1 MGLDRKIHTIINKN
15 KMEREKIIIELCGG
29 KMPEKAHDADAAYD
43 VFTKEDVK
51 LYDWNRCAIP
61 LGFKMQLPK
70 HLAAVIQP
78 RSGMSSMGMYAQREF
93 FNGERTEVRID
104 ADVKLGLIDSG
115 YTGEV
120 NAIVRTYG
128 IDALSVKRVFIPAGT
143 KIAQMRIV
151 EIPNT
156 ELVSGVIK
164 KEENDDK
171 ENDDKKRG
179 DNGFNSSG
187 VK

>member
-1 MGLDRKIHTIINKN
+1 MITYIPYIPIALPQTHY
-15 KMEREKIIIELCGG
+15 GG
-29 KMPEKAHDADAAYD
+29 GT
-43 VFTKEDVK
+43 V
-51 LYDWNRCAIP
+51 IP
-61 LGFKMQLPK
+61 LYVF
-70 HLAAVIQP
+70 V
-78 RSGMSSMGMYAQREF
+78 E
-93 FNGERTEVRID
+93 
-104 ADVKLGLIDSG
+104 LGLIDSG

-120 NAIVRTYG
+120 KAIVKTLG
-128 IDALSVKRVFIPAGT
+128 IGAFTSGDIFIPAGT

-164 KEENDDK
+164 IQ

-179 DNGFNSSG
+179 DNGFNSTG

>member
-1 MGLDRKIHTIINKN
+1 MV
-15 KMEREKIIIELCGG
+15 IELCGG
-29 KMPEKAHDADAAYD
+29 RMPEKAHDADAAYD
-43 VFTKEDVK
+43 VFTKEDTIIS
-51 LYDWNRCAIP
+51 DWNRYAIP
-61 LGFKMQLPK
+61 LGFKIQLPK

-78 RSGMSSMGMYAQREF
+78 RSGMSSIGMYAQQLYEDGF
-93 FNGERTEVRID
+93 TKEVRID

-120 NAIVRTYG
+120 TAIVKTFG
-128 IDALSVKRVFIPAGT
+128 IGSYLSKNIIIPAGT
-143 KIAQMRIV
+143 RIAQMRIV

-156 ELVSGVIK
+156 ELVSGIIK
-164 KEENDDK
+164 KE

-179 DNGFNSSG
+179 DNGFNSTG

>member
-1 MGLDRKIHTIINKN
+1 
-15 KMEREKIIIELCGG
+15 
-29 KMPEKAHDADAAYD
+29 
-43 VFTKEDVK
+43 
-51 LYDWNRCAIP
+51 
-61 LGFKMQLPK
+61 MQLPK

-78 RSGMSSMGMYAQREF
+78 RSGMSSKGMYAQLQHCDGSRE
-93 FNGERTEVRID
+93 ETRVD
-104 ADVKLGLIDSG
+104 ADVKQGLIDSG

-120 NAIVRTYG
+120 RAILKTCCVEYLG
-128 IDALSVKRVFIPAGT
+128 VKGVCIPAGT

-156 ELVSGVIK
+156 ELVSGVVK
-164 KEENDDK
+164 KE

>member
-1 MGLDRKIHTIINKN
+1 
-15 KMEREKIIIELCGG
+15 MEREKIVIELCGG
-29 KMPEKAHDADAAYD
+29 RMPEKAFGPDAAYD

-51 LYDWNRCAIP
+51 VCDWSRYAIP
-61 LGFKMQLPK
+61 LGFKIQLPK

-78 RSGMSSMGMYAQREF
+78 RSGMSSQGLYAQREHF
-93 FNGERTEVRID
+93 KGERIEVRID
-104 ADVKLGLIDSG
+104 ADVKFGLIDSG

-120 NAIVRTYG
+120 SAIVKTFG
-128 IDALSVKRVFIPAGT
+128 IGSYLSESIIIPAGT

-179 DNGFNSSG
+179 DNGFNSTG

>member
-1 MGLDRKIHTIINKN
+1 
-15 KMEREKIIIELCGG
+15 MEREKIVIELCGG
-29 KMPEKAHDADAAYD
+29 RMPEKAHDADAAYD

-51 LYDWNRCAIP
+51 VLDYERYAIP
-61 LGFKMQLPK
+61 LGFKIQLPK

-78 RSGMSSMGMYAQREF
+78 RSGMSAKGMPSKKMWD
-93 FNGERTEVRID
+93 GEIIKEKRID
-104 ADVKLGLIDSG
+104 ADVELGLIDSG

-120 NAIVRTYG
+120 KAIVKTFEIGNYLAEK
-128 IDALSVKRVFIPAGT
+128 IIIPAGT
-143 KIAQMRIV
+143 RIAQMRIV

-156 ELVSGVIK
+156 ELVSGVVK
-164 KEENDDK
+164 KE

>member
-1 MGLDRKIHTIINKN
+1 
-15 KMEREKIIIELCGG
+15 MEREKIVIELCGG
-29 KMPEKAHDADAAYD
+29 RMPEKAHDADAAYD

-51 LYDWNRCAIP
+51 MYDGERCAIP
-61 LGFKMQLPK
+61 LGFKIQLPK

-78 RSGMSSMGMYAQREF
+78 RSGMSAKGMYARVEF
-93 FNGERTEVRID
+93 FNKDSAEVRID

-120 NAIVRTYG
+120 KAIVKVHE
-128 IDALSVKRVFIPAGT
+128 IDWLGVKRVFIPAGT

-156 ELVSGVIK
+156 ELVSGAIK
-164 KEENDDK
+164 IQ

-179 DNGFNSSG
+179 DNGFNSTG

>member
-1 MGLDRKIHTIINKN
+1 
-15 KMEREKIIIELCGG
+15 MEREKIIIELCSGR
-29 KMPEKAHDADAAYD
+29 MPEKAHDADAAYD
-43 VFTKEDVK
+43 VFTKEDMEM
-51 LYDWNRCAIP
+51 YDGGRCAIP
-61 LGFKMQLPK
+61 LGFKIQLPK

-78 RSGMSSMGMYAQREF
+78 RSGMSAKGMYARVEF
-93 FNGERTEVRID
+93 FNKDSAEVRID

-120 NAIVRTYG
+120 KAIVKAHE
-128 IDALSVKRVFIPAGT
+128 IDWLGVKRVYIPAGT

-156 ELVSGVIK
+156 ELVSGAIK
-164 KEENDDK
+164 IQ

>member
-1 MGLDRKIHTIINKN
+1 
-15 KMEREKIIIELCGG
+15 MEREKIIIELCGG
-29 KMPEKAHDADAAYD
+29 RMPEKAHDADAAYD
-43 VFTKEDVK
+43 VFTKEDMEM
-51 LYDWNRCAIP
+51 YDGGRCAIP
-61 LGFKMQLPK
+61 LGFKIQLPK

-78 RSGMSSMGMYAQREF
+78 RSGMSAKGMYARVEF
-93 FNGERTEVRID
+93 FNKDSAEVRID

-120 NAIVRTYG
+120 KAIVKAHE
-128 IDALSVKRVFIPAGT
+128 IDWLGVKRVYIPAGT

-156 ELVSGVIK
+156 ELVSGAIK
-164 KEENDDK
+164 IQ
-171 ENDDKKRG
+171 ENDDKKRS

>member
-1 MGLDRKIHTIINKN
+1 
-15 KMEREKIIIELCGG
+15 MEREKIVIELCGG
-29 KMPEKAHDADAAYD
+29 RMPEKAFGPDAAYD

-51 LYDWNRCAIP
+51 VCDWSRYAIP

-78 RSGMSSMGMYAQREF
+78 RSGMSSNGLYAQREHF
-93 FNGERTEVRID
+93 KGERIEVRID

-120 NAIVRTYG
+120 NAIVKTFG
-128 IDALSVKRVFIPAGT
+128 IGSYLSESIIIPAGT

-171 ENDDKKRG
+171 KRG
-179 DNGFNSSG
+179 DKGFNSSG

>member
-1 MGLDRKIHTIINKN
+1 
-15 KMEREKIIIELCGG
+15 MEREKIVIELCGG
-29 KMPEKAHDADAAYD
+29 RMPEKAYDADAAYD

-51 LYDWNRCAIP
+51 VLDWDRYAIP
-61 LGFKMQLPK
+61 LGFKIQLPK

-78 RSGMSSMGMYAQREF
+78 RSGMSAKGMPSKKMW
-93 FNGERTEVRID
+93 NGEIIKEKRID
-104 ADVKLGLIDSG
+104 ADVELGLIDSG
-115 YTGEV
+115 YIGEV
-120 NAIVRTYG
+120 KAIVKTLG
-128 IDALSVKRVFIPAGT
+128 IGAFTSGDIFIPAGT

-164 KEENDDK
+164 IQ

-179 DNGFNSSG
+179 DNGFNSTG

>member
-1 MGLDRKIHTIINKN
+1 
-15 KMEREKIIIELCGG
+15 MEREKIVIELCGG
-29 KMPEKAHDADAAYD
+29 RMPEKAHDADAAYD
-43 VFTKEDVK
+43 VFTKEDIIIK
-51 LYDWNRCAIP
+51 DWERYAIP

-78 RSGMSSMGMYAQREF
+78 RSGMSSKGMYAQIQRCDGSRE
-93 FNGERTEVRID
+93 ETRID
-104 ADVKLGLIDSG
+104 ADVELGLIDSG

-120 NAIVRTYG
+120 KAIVKTMHIGAYMSG
-128 IDALSVKRVFIPAGT
+128 DIFIPAGT

-156 ELVSGVIK
+156 ELVSGVIE

-171 ENDDKKRG
+171 ENGDKKRG
-179 DNGFNSSG
+179 DNGFNSTG

>member
-1 MGLDRKIHTIINKN
+1 
-15 KMEREKIIIELCGG
+15 MEREKIVIELCGG
-29 KMPEKAHDADAAYD
+29 RMPEKAHDADAAYD

-51 LYDWNRCAIP
+51 VLDWDRYAIP
-61 LGFKMQLPK
+61 LGFKIQLPK

-78 RSGMSSMGMYAQREF
+78 RSGMSAKGMPSKKMW
-93 FNGERTEVRID
+93 NGEIIKEKRID
-104 ADVKLGLIDSG
+104 ADVELGLIDSG

-120 NAIVRTYG
+120 KAIVKTLG
-128 IDALSVKRVFIPAGT
+128 IGAFTSGDIFIPAGT
-143 KIAQMRIV
+143 KIAQIRIV

-164 KEENDDK
+164 IQ

-179 DNGFNSSG
+179 DNGFNSTG

>member
-1 MGLDRKIHTIINKN
+1 
-15 KMEREKIIIELCGG
+15 MEKEKIVIELCGG
-29 KMPEKAHDADAAYD
+29 RMPEKAHDADAAYD
-43 VFTKEDVK
+43 VFTKENVK
-51 LYDWNRCAIP
+51 VLDYERYAIP
-61 LGFKMQLPK
+61 LGFKIQLPK

-78 RSGMSSMGMYAQREF
+78 RSGMSAKGMSSQKMW
-93 FNGERTEVRID
+93 NGEIIEEKRID
-104 ADVKLGLIDSG
+104 ADVELGLIDSG

-120 NAIVRTYG
+120 KAIMKT
-128 IDALSVKRVFIPAGT
+128 LSIGAFTSGDIFIPAGT

-171 ENDDKKRG
+171 KRG
-179 DNGFNSSG
+179 DNGFNSTG

>member
-1 MGLDRKIHTIINKN
+1 
-15 KMEREKIIIELCGG
+15 MEREKIVIELCGG
-29 KMPEKAHDADAAYD
+29 RMPEKAHDADAAYD
-43 VFTKEDVK
+43 VFTKEDIIIK
-51 LYDWNRCAIP
+51 DWERYAIP

-78 RSGMSSMGMYAQREF
+78 RSGMSLKGIPSKKMW
-93 FNGERTEVRID
+93 NGETIKEKRID
-104 ADVKLGLIDSG
+104 ADVELGLIDSG

-120 NAIVRTYG
+120 KAIVKTLHIGAYTSG
-128 IDALSVKRVFIPAGT
+128 DIFIPAGT

-156 ELVSGVIK
+156 ELVSGSIK
-164 KEENDDK
+164 KEEDND
-171 ENDDKKRG
+171 NKRG
-179 DNGFNSSG
+179 DSGFNSTG

>member
-1 MGLDRKIHTIINKN
+1 
-15 KMEREKIIIELCGG
+15 MEREKIIIELCGG
-29 KMPEKAHDADAAYD
+29 RMPEKAHDADAAYD
-43 VFTKEDVK
+43 VFTKEDMEM
-51 LYDWNRCAIP
+51 YDGGRCAIP
-61 LGFKMQLPK
+61 LGFKIQLPK

-78 RSGMSSMGMYAQREF
+78 RSGMSAKGMYAQRLCDD
-93 FNGERTEVRID
+93 GSVKEVRID

-120 NAIVRTYG
+120 KAIVKAHE
-128 IDALSVKRVFIPAGT
+128 IDWLGVKRVYIPAGT

-156 ELVSGVIK
+156 ELVSGAIK
-164 KEENDDK
+164 IQ
-171 ENDDKKRG
+171 ENDDKKRS

>member
-1 MGLDRKIHTIINKN
+1 
-15 KMEREKIIIELCGG
+15 MEREKIVIELCGG
-29 KMPEKAHDADAAYD
+29 RMPEKAHDADAAYD

-51 LYDWNRCAIP
+51 VLDYERYAIP
-61 LGFKMQLPK
+61 LGFKIQLPK

-78 RSGMSSMGMYAQREF
+78 RSGMSAKGMYARVDF
-93 FNGERTEVRID
+93 FNKDNAEVRID

-120 NAIVRTYG
+120 KAIVKTLG
-128 IDALSVKRVFIPAGT
+128 IGAFMSGDIFIPAGT

-164 KEENDDK
+164 IQ

-179 DNGFNSSG
+179 DNGFNSTG

>member
-1 MGLDRKIHTIINKN
+1 
-15 KMEREKIIIELCGG
+15 MEREKIVIELCGG
-29 KMPEKAHDADAAYD
+29 RMPQKAHEADAAYD
-43 VFTKEDVK
+43 VFTKEDMEM
-51 LYDWNRCAIP
+51 YDGGRCAIP
-61 LGFKMQLPK
+61 LGFKIQLPK

-78 RSGMSSMGMYAQREF
+78 RSGMSAKGMYARVEF
-93 FNGERTEVRID
+93 FNKDSAEVRID

-120 NAIVRTYG
+120 KAIVKAHE
-128 IDALSVKRVFIPAGT
+128 IDWLGVKRVYIPAGT

-156 ELVSGVIK
+156 ELVSGAIK
-164 KEENDDK
+164 IQ

>member
-1 MGLDRKIHTIINKN
+1 
-15 KMEREKIIIELCGG
+15 MEREKIVIELCGG
-29 KMPEKAHDADAAYD
+29 RMPEKAFGVDAAYD

-51 LYDWNRCAIP
+51 VYGWDRCVIP
-61 LGFKMQLPK
+61 LGFKIQLPK

-78 RSGMSSMGMYAQREF
+78 RSGMSYKGLYARIEHFKGEF
-93 FNGERTEVRID
+93 VDVRID
-104 ADVKLGLIDSG
+104 ADVKIGLIDSG

-120 NAIVRTYG
+120 NAIVKTFG
-128 IDALSVKRVFIPAGT
+128 IGSYLSKIIIPAGT

-156 ELVSGVIK
+156 ELVSGIIK
-164 KEENDDK
+164 KEEDND
-171 ENDDKKRG
+171 NKRG
-179 DNGFNSSG
+179 DSGFNSTG

>member
-1 MGLDRKIHTIINKN
+1 
-15 KMEREKIIIELCGG
+15 MEREKIVIELCGG
-29 KMPEKAHDADAAYD
+29 KMPEKAFGPDAAYD

-51 LYDWNRCAIP
+51 VCDWSRYAIP

-78 RSGMSSMGMYAQREF
+78 RSGMSSKGLYAQREHF
-93 FNGERTEVRID
+93 KGERIDVRID

-120 NAIVRTYG
+120 SAIVKTFG
-128 IDALSVKRVFIPAGT
+128 IGSYLPKNIIIPAGT
-143 KIAQMRIV
+143 RIAQMRIV

-179 DNGFNSSG
+179 DNGFNSTG

>member
-1 MGLDRKIHTIINKN
+1 
-15 KMEREKIIIELCGG
+15 MEREKIVIELCGG
-29 KMPEKAHDADAAYD
+29 RMPEKAHDADAAYD
-43 VFTKEDVK
+43 VFTKEDMTV
-51 LYDWNRCAIP
+51 LDYERYAIP
-61 LGFKMQLPK
+61 LGFKIQLPK

-78 RSGMSSMGMYAQREF
+78 RSGMSAKGMPSKKMW
-93 FNGERTEVRID
+93 NGEIIKEKRID
-104 ADVKLGLIDSG
+104 ADVELGLIDSG

-120 NAIVRTYG
+120 KAIVKTLG
-128 IDALSVKRVFIPAGT
+128 IGAFMSGDIFIPAGT

-164 KEENDDK
+164 IQ

-179 DNGFNSSG
+179 DNGFNSTG

>member
-1 MGLDRKIHTIINKN
+1 MK
-15 KMEREKIIIELCGG
+15 REKIVIELCGG
-29 KMPEKAHDADAAYD
+29 RMPEKTYDTDAAYD
-43 VFTKEDVK
+43 VFTKEDAIIK
-51 LYDWNRCAIP
+51 DWERYAIP
-61 LGFKMQLPK
+61 LGFKIQLPK

-78 RSGMSSMGMYAQREF
+78 RSGMSSKGMYAQIQRCDGSRE
-93 FNGERTEVRID
+93 ETRVD

-120 NAIVRTYG
+120 RAVLKTCCVEYLG
-128 IDALSVKRVFIPAGT
+128 VKSVCIPAGT

-156 ELVSGVIK
+156 ELVSGIIK
-164 KEENDDK
+164 KEEDNDK
-171 ENDDKKRG
+171 ERG
-179 DNGFNSSG
+179 DSGFNSSG

>member
-1 MGLDRKIHTIINKN
+1 
-15 KMEREKIIIELCGG
+15 MEKEKIVIELCGG
-29 KMPEKAHDADAAYD
+29 RMPEKAHDADAAYD

-51 LYDWNRCAIP
+51 VYDWDRCMIP
-61 LGFKMQLPK
+61 LGFKIQLPK

-78 RSGMSSMGMYAQREF
+78 RSGMSSKGLYARREHF
-93 FNGERTEVRID
+93 EGEFVEVRID

-120 NAIVRTYG
+120 NAIVKTFG
-128 IDALSVKRVFIPAGT
+128 IGSYLSKDIIIPAGT

-151 EIPNT
+151 DIPNT

-171 ENDDKKRG
+171 ENNDKKRG
-179 DNGFNSSG
+179 DNGFNSTG

>member
-1 MGLDRKIHTIINKN
+1 
-15 KMEREKIIIELCGG
+15 MEREKIVIELCGG
-29 KMPEKAHDADAAYD
+29 RMPEKAHDADAAYD

-51 LYDWNRCAIP
+51 VLDWDRYAIP
-61 LGFKMQLPK
+61 LGFKIQLPK

-78 RSGMSSMGMYAQREF
+78 RSGMSAKGMPSKKMW
-93 FNGERTEVRID
+93 NGEIIKEKRID
-104 ADVKLGLIDSG
+104 ADVELGLIDSG

-120 NAIVRTYG
+120 KAIVKTLG
-128 IDALSVKRVFIPAGT
+128 IGAFTSGDIFIPAGT

-164 KEENDDK
+164 IQ

-179 DNGFNSSG
+179 DNGFNSTG

>member
-1 MGLDRKIHTIINKN
+1 
-15 KMEREKIIIELCGG
+15 MEREKIVIELCGG
-29 KMPEKAHDADAAYD
+29 RMPEKAHDADAAYD

-51 LYDWNRCAIP
+51 VYDWDRCVIP
-61 LGFKMQLPK
+61 LGFKIQLPK

-78 RSGMSSMGMYAQREF
+78 RSGMSYKGLYARREHF
-93 FNGERTEVRID
+93 KGEFVDARID
-104 ADVKLGLIDSG
+104 ADVKIGLIDSG

-120 NAIVRTYG
+120 NAIVKTFG
-128 IDALSVKRVFIPAGT
+128 IGSYLSKIIIPAGT

-156 ELVSGVIK
+156 ELVSGIIK
-164 KEENDDK
+164 KEEYND
-171 ENDDKKRG
+171 NKRG
-179 DNGFNSSG
+179 NSGFNSTG

>member
-1 MGLDRKIHTIINKN
+1 
-15 KMEREKIIIELCGG
+15 MEREKIVIELCGG
-29 KMPEKAHDADAAYD
+29 RMPEKAHDADAAYD

-51 LYDWNRCAIP
+51 VLDWDRYAIP
-61 LGFKMQLPK
+61 LGFKIQLPK

-78 RSGMSSMGMYAQREF
+78 RSGMSLKGIPSKKMWNDEIIK
-93 FNGERTEVRID
+93 EKRID
-104 ADVKLGLIDSG
+104 ADVELGLIDSG

-120 NAIVRTYG
+120 KAIVKTLRIGAYMSG
-128 IDALSVKRVFIPAGT
+128 DIFIPAGT

-171 ENDDKKRG
+171 ENGDKQRG
-179 DNGFNSSG
+179 DNGFNSTG

>member
-1 MGLDRKIHTIINKN
+1 
-15 KMEREKIIIELCGG
+15 MEREKIIIELCGG
-29 KMPEKAHDADAAYD
+29 RMPEKAHDADAAYD
-43 VFTKEDVK
+43 MFTKEDMEM
-51 LYDWNRCAIP
+51 YDGGRCAIP
-61 LGFKMQLPK
+61 LGFKIQLPK

-78 RSGMSSMGMYAQREF
+78 RSGMSSIGMYAQQLYKDGF
-93 FNGERTEVRID
+93 TKEVRID
-104 ADVKLGLIDSG
+104 ADVELGLIDSG

-120 NAIVRTYG
+120 KAIVKTLG
-128 IDALSVKRVFIPAGT
+128 IGAFTSGDIFIPAGT

-164 KEENDDK
+164 IQ

-179 DNGFNSSG
+179 DNGFNSTG

>member
-1 MGLDRKIHTIINKN
+1 
-15 KMEREKIIIELCGG
+15 MEREKIVIELCGG
-29 KMPEKAHDADAAYD
+29 RIPEKAHDADAAYD
-43 VFTKEDVK
+43 VFTKEDMEM
-51 LYDWNRCAIP
+51 YDGGRCAIP
-61 LGFKMQLPK
+61 LGFKIQLPK

-78 RSGMSSMGMYAQREF
+78 RSGMSAKGMYARVEF
-93 FNGERTEVRID
+93 FNKDSAEVRID

-120 NAIVRTYG
+120 KAIVKAHE
-128 IDALSVKRVFIPAGT
+128 IDWLGVKRVYIPAGT
-143 KIAQMRIV
+143 RIAQMRIV

-164 KEENDDK
+164 IQ

-179 DNGFNSSG
+179 DNGFNSTG

>member
-1 MGLDRKIHTIINKN
+1 
-15 KMEREKIIIELCGG
+15 MEREKIVIELCGG
-29 KMPEKAHDADAAYD
+29 RMPEKAHDTDAAYD

-51 LYDWNRCAIP
+51 VLDWDRYAIP
-61 LGFKMQLPK
+61 LGFKIQLPK

-78 RSGMSSMGMYAQREF
+78 RSGMSAKGMPSKKMW
-93 FNGERTEVRID
+93 NGEIIKEKRID
-104 ADVKLGLIDSG
+104 ADVELGLIDSG

-120 NAIVRTYG
+120 KAIVKTLG
-128 IDALSVKRVFIPAGT
+128 IGAFTSGDIFIPAGT

-164 KEENDDK
+164 IQ

-179 DNGFNSSG
+179 DNGFNSTG

>member
-1 MGLDRKIHTIINKN
+1 
-15 KMEREKIIIELCGG
+15 MEREKIVIELCGG
-29 KMPEKAHDADAAYD
+29 RMPEKAFGHDAAYD

-51 LYDWNRCAIP
+51 VCDWSRYAIP
-61 LGFKMQLPK
+61 LGFKIQLPK

-78 RSGMSSMGMYAQREF
+78 RSGMSSNGLYARKHYK
-93 FNGERTEVRID
+93 GERIEVRID
-104 ADVKLGLIDSG
+104 ADVKIGLIDSG

-120 NAIVRTYG
+120 SAIVKTFG
-128 IDALSVKRVFIPAGT
+128 IGSYLSKNIIIPAGT

-164 KEENDDK
+164 KD